1 MWSSCSF
8 EHLDSIALGEKFVHE
23 AMKYL
28 KPGGWAVHTTEYN
41 VSSNTTTIN
50 SGNLLLFRRCNIEPI
65 ADRLRADGTLP
76 GDLMVDVPPYKEQI
90 HLKLSIGS
98 SVATSI
104 GLIIQK
110 AG

>member
-1 MWSSCSF
+1 MV
-8 EHLDSIALGEKFVHE
+8 HLLVRASRAHRVGRQARSRSNEVSE
-23 AMKYL
+23 AR
-28 KPGGWAVHTTEYN
+28 GWVVPTTEYS

-50 SGNLLLFRRCNIEPI
+50 SGNLVLFRRCNIKPI

-90 HLKLSIGS
+90 HLKLLIGS
-98 SVATSI
+98 TVATSI